1 MDLGPGPEEYI
12 PFAADLV
19 QEQGLLYSNAFDT
32 SIIDGQMKHLE
43 AFSGTLPMY
52 PWIWLH
58 YGDLDD
64 LRGKV
69 NALDAH
75 GFDGYFLWCWE
86 QDLTTERLT
95 AAKGVL

>member
-1 MDLGPGPEEYI
+1 
-12 PFAADLV
+12 
-19 QEQGLLYSNAFDT
+19 
-32 SIIDGQMKHLE
+32 
-43 AFSGTLPMY
+43 MY

-58 YGDLDD
+58 YRDLDD

-69 NALDAH
+69 NALDTH
-75 GFDGYFLWCWE
+75 GFAGYFLWCWE